1 MLVQLCSEARA
12 RTDCH
17 KLRISTGQVTVR
29 QAPRQQQPQTQQPPT
44 KPKPQ
49 PKPKTLAQQAEESS
63 DRAKAEAL
71 LLQFAKRSQ
80 NIADSCRVWSIFG
93 SISTSPPPRL
103 RHDAHVVQSR
113 STWLDFYANT
123 LRRGPIRKAANTP
136 RETNLRTYRKHTE
149 NIPQNIKRRLQFS
162 INNSQLVQLP
172 RNLYIFFI
180 LLYTF
185 ILGV

>member
-29 QAPRQQQPQTQQPPT
+29 QAPRQQQPQTQQPQT
-44 KPKPQ
+44 KPKPKPNSRRHLPSKPKRVRIE
-49 PKPKTLAQQAEESS
+49 PKPKLCCCSLPKDRRISPTVAECGRSS
-63 DRAKAEAL
+63 AL
-71 LLQFAKRSQ
+71 FFPL
-80 NIADSCRVWSIFG
+80 
-93 SISTSPPPRL
+93 L

-172 RNLYIFFI
+172 RDLYIFS
-180 LLYTF
+180 TF
-185 ILGV
+185 VHFYFGRVN

>member
-29 QAPRQQQPQTQQPPT
+29 QAPRQQQPQTQQPQT
-44 KPKPQ
+44 KPK

-63 DRAKAEAL
+63 DRAKAEAS

-93 SISTSPPPRL
+93 IIFPPL
-103 RHDAHVVQSR
+103 AS
-113 STWLDFYANT
+113 
-123 LRRGPIRKAANTP
+123 
-136 RETNLRTYRKHTE
+136 
-149 NIPQNIKRRLQFS
+149 
-162 INNSQLVQLP
+162 
-172 RNLYIFFI
+172 
-180 LLYTF
+180 
-185 ILGV
+185 

>member
-29 QAPRQQQPQTQQPPT
+29 QAPRQQQPQTQQPQT
-44 KPKPQ
+44 KPKPKPNSRRHLPSKPKRVRIE
-49 PKPKTLAQQAEESS
+49 PKPKLCCCSLPKDRRISPTVAECGRSS
-63 DRAKAEAL
+63 AVFFPL
-71 LLQFAKRSQ
+71 
-80 NIADSCRVWSIFG
+80 
-93 SISTSPPPRL
+93 L

-123 LRRGPIRKAANTP
+123 LRREPIRKAANTP

-162 INNSQLVQLP
+162 INNSQLVSIASQFV
-172 RNLYIFFI
+172 YFFL